1 MDELRAVSDQAAPRL
16 SLAEAAIRLGKS
28 VDAVRAMI
36 RRGKL
41 QVIRGNDGRLLVTV
55 PPSLVLETDEAD
67 DQSRLG
73 EVEALSRLQAELD
86 EAKAEIDHWRQAAHE
101 AELKQ
106 VRAEGERDTAQA
118 AARSDAEAKDALLTE
133 LKAMLADARRP
144 WLARVLSAIR
154 R

>member
-1 MDELRAVSDQAAPRL
+1 
-16 SLAEAAIRLGKS
+16 
-28 VDAVRAMI
+28 MI

-41 QVIRGNDGRLLVTV
+41 QVIRGNDRRLLVTV

>member
-1 MDELRAVSDQAAPRL
+1 MLRRCPGCKQNSTRPRP
-16 SLAEAAIRLGKS
+16 KS
-28 VDAVRAMI
+28 TTGA
-36 RRGKL
+36 KL
-41 QVIRGNDGRLLVTV
+41 LTR
-55 PPSLVLETDEAD
+55 
-67 DQSRLG
+67 
-73 EVEALSRLQAELD
+73 
-86 EAKAEIDHWRQAAHE
+86 

-144 WLARVLSAIR
+144 WLVRVLAAIR